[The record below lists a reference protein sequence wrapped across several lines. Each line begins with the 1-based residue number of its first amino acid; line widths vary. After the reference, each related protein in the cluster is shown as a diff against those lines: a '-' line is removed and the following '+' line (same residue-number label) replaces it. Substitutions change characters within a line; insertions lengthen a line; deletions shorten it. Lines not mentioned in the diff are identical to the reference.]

1 MRGVVVNTDDG
12 LTLTFATVNP
22 ARCTSCGACELECD
36 DEAIKV
42 IRVEGDDVESLR
54 ERNAR
59 FLTHRRVT
67 RREVT

>member
-1 MRGVVVNTDDG
+1 VVVNTEDG
-12 LTLTFATVNP
+12 LALTFATVNP
-22 ARCTSCGACELECD
+22 ARCTSCGACELECN

-42 IRVEGDDVESLR
+42 MQVQGDNVESLR

-59 FLTHRRVT
+59 FLAHRRVT